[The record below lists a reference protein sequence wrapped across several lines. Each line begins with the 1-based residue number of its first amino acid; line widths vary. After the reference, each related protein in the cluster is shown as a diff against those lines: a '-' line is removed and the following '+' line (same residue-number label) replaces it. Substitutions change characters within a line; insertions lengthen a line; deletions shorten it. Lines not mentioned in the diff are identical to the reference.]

1 MLLLS
6 TSSLRGYGLHKIFSL
21 ARNARYDGI
30 CLDLNLLDFD
40 TENAEYV
47 DTLSQEFD
55 MPVVAITAYERRMT
69 PKIVDQIMDM
79 ARVLKSSVINFYPPH
94 RLDKDGE
101 WFSEYL
107 PKIQQRYK
115 DIDIAIINIEPKTF
129 LFVIPEY
136 KDATLPVIKKITWK
150 TALHISNV
158 DPETWTDLIKTFS
171 LLWSS
176 ICNVYLSDKTGNK
189 DELLPGKG
197 DMPLE
202 SLLIKLAEWGY
213 KGTFILKVSP
223 KELGAWDDENV
234 LKHLKET
241 QEYFLK
247 NFLKR

>member
-136 KDATLPVIKKITWK
+136 KDATLPVIKKIT
-150 TALHISNV
+150 
-158 DPETWTDLIKTFS
+158 
-171 LLWSS
+171 
-176 ICNVYLSDKTGNK
+176 
-189 DELLPGKG
+189 
-197 DMPLE
+197 
-202 SLLIKLAEWGY
+202 
-213 KGTFILKVSP
+213 
-223 KELGAWDDENV
+223 
-234 LKHLKET
+234 
-241 QEYFLK
+241 
-247 NFLKR
+247 